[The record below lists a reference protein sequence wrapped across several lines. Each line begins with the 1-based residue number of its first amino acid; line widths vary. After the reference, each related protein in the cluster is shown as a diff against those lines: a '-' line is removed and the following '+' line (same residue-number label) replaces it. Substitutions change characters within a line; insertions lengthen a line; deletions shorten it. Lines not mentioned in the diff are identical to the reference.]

1 MVWIFQGNPKKFD
14 LDDYLARYPE
24 LIYWRVP
31 RYQAEVAVGFR
42 AFIWR
47 AGPEAGVVASGTIV
61 EAPTSVTKVAHP
73 EALGDDL
80 LYADKPEDYEATVGI
95 ALDSVRLSPAEGML
109 RRTIVKDD
117 PLLQYGAIITMPRG
131 TVFFLNDAERERV
144 EVLWAGLRG
153 SELEES
159 ETSASEGRLQVLAHR
174 RRERSR
180 YLVDKKLDEFR
191 LVHGSLHCEVCA
203 LPERGYYPSA
213 LAASVF
219 EVHHTS
225 PLASSTTPRRTT
237 LADLAVVC
245 ASCHR
250 AIHATSDVD
259 ENLRAITAALKRV
272 QPSWPNACGDG

>member
-1 MVWIFQGNPKKFD
+1 MAWIFQGNPKKFD
-14 LDDYLARYPE
+14 LDDYLASYPE

-31 RYQAEVAVGFR
+31 RYQAAVAVGDR

-47 AGPEAGVVASGTIV
+47 AGPEAGVVASGAIK
-61 EAPTSVTKVAHP
+61 EAPTNATKVAHP

-80 LYADKPEDYEATVGI
+80 WFADKHEDDEAKVGI

-109 RRTIVKDD
+109 RRTAIKDG
-117 PLLQYGAIITMPRG
+117 PLLQHGAVITMPRG
-131 TVFFLNDAERERV
+131 TAFRLNDAERERI
-144 EVLWAGLRG
+144 EVLWSGLRG
-153 SELEES
+153 SEPEES

-180 YLVDKKLDEFR
+180 FLIERKLDEFR
-191 LVHGSLHCEVCA
+191 RVHGSLHCEVCA
-203 LPERGYYPSA
+203 LPERGCYPAA

-225 PLASSTTPRRTT
+225 ALARATMPRRTT

-250 AIHATSDVD
+250 AIHATPDVD
-259 ENLRAITAALKRV
+259 ENLRAIKAIQSIQQSRPIAR
-272 QPSWPNACGDG
+272 GDG